1 MCEVE
6 FLEVIQSYERPIID
20 GQYRIVAKLKAPQA
34 DKMAKDTRGQVDK
47 AVTGQVQSQQ
57 VIQATPAK
65 RGG

>member
-1 MCEVE
+1 MGEVE
-6 FLEVIQSYERPIID
+6 FLEVIQSCERPVMD
-20 GQYRIVAKLKAPQA
+20 GHYRVVAKLKAQQA
-34 DKMAKDTRGQVDK
+34 DKMAKHTWGQVDK